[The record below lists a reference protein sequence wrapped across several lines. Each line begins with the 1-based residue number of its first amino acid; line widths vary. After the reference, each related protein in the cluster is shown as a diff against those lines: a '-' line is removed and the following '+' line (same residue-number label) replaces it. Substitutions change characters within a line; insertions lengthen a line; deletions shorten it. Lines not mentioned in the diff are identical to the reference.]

1 MNKRQID
8 NFFQALSYN
17 IKKLGRK
24 KAKILLTGAA
34 AGNLL
39 GGNRPSIDIDFAL
52 ICDKR
57 YIKDIEKAIR
67 QTSLASGIAV
77 NYSQDIDRWSE
88 ITFLDYK
95 KHTIHYKTIGCV
107 EISILSPD
115 YWSIGKITRYID
127 TDVDD
132 LVKVLKN
139 NPISCAELSKLWGK
153 ALAKSPLSSASSS
166 FKKHAE
172 HFLKT
177 YGKLIWGKNYNQ
189 GLCLR
194 AFWGA
199 AGIKSE
205 EA

>member
-1 MNKRQID
+1 MNQKEID
-8 NFFQALSYN
+8 SFFQVLSCN
-17 IKKLGRK
+17 VKKLGRA
-24 KAKILLTGAA
+24 KAKIILTGAA

-52 ICDKR
+52 ICDKK
-57 YIKDIEKAIR
+57 YIKDIEKAAR
-67 QTSLASGIAV
+67 QASLASGIAV

-95 KHTIHYKTIGCV
+95 KHTTHYKTIGSV

-139 NPISCAELSKLWGK
+139 SRLSCAKLSKLWGK
-153 ALAKSPLSSASSS
+153 ALAESPLSSASSS

-194 AFWGA
+194 AFWDA

-205 EA
+205 QA